1 MGLKDRL
8 YLGLG
13 IVLALMPFMVDLA
26 LLLRRKQYMQVPAW
40 REWMA
45 TGGLVLGLFASV
57 PTPLFY
63 FALQFPGVSLGN
75 GAQGNWVPLVA
86 AYCMPAGL
94 IGGLAALVLLAFG
107 QGRVRWVGL
116 AATLVSVAFLYVT
129 LLGLS
134 ND

>member
-8 YLGLG
+8 NLGLG

-26 LLLRRKQYMQVPAW
+26 LFLRRKQYMQVPKW
-40 REWMA
+40 REWIA
-45 TGGLVLGLFASV
+45 TGGLVLGLFASI

-63 FALQFPGVSLGN
+63 FALQFPVHTE
-75 GAQGNWVPLVA
+75 GNWVPLVA

-94 IGGLAALVLLAFG
+94 IAGLVALVLLAFG
-107 QGRVRWVGL
+107 QGRVRWIGM
-116 AATLVSVAFLYVT
+116 AATFVSIAFLYVT

>member
-1 MGLKDRL
+1 MDWKNRL

-26 LLLRRKQYMQVPAW
+26 LLLRRNEYMQLVPGW
-40 REWMA
+40 RYWMA
-45 TGGLVLGLFASV
+45 TSGLLLGLLAAI

-63 FALQFPGVSLGN
+63 FVLEFPGHTNGDWLMLG
-75 GAQGNWVPLVA
+75 A
-86 AYCMPAGL
+86 ARWMPEALIAGVL
-94 IGGLAALVLLAFG
+94 ALVLLAFG
-107 QGRVRWVGL
+107 KARVRWVGL
-116 AATLVSVAFLYVT
+116 AATFVSVAFLYVT

>member
-8 YLGLG
+8 NLGLG
-13 IVLALMPFMVDLA
+13 IVLALMPFMVNLA

-40 REWMA
+40 RHWMA
-45 TGGLVLGLFASV
+45 TSGLVLGLFASI

-63 FALQFPGVSLGN
+63 FALQFPIH
-75 GAQGNWVPLVA
+75 AQGNLLPLVA

-94 IGGLAALVLLAFG
+94 IAGLVALVLLAFG
-107 QGRVRWVGL
+107 QGRVRWIGL